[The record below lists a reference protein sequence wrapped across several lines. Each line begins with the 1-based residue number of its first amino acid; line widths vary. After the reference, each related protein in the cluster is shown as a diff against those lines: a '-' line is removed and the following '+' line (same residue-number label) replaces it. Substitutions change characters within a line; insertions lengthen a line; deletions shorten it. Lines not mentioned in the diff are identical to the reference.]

1 MSSPIW
7 WSKITKKRKSSIK
20 LLKHK
25 NCLILDS
32 IAKVPL
38 PPFNLRVRKNG
49 AEVWW
54 PISPYKFWSEDLLQ
68 CIYEN
73 YGKKWATLFK
83 SHLSSCSCSDFI
95 KLCFK
100 AVKIDFRQLQPTKT
114 NSNKSLFSNFKHQD
128 CEKRY
133 DDLICLKRAWFKLS
147 DEWSFAILAQIL

>member
-1 MSSPIW
+1 MIRVDSFRQFQLAMASW
-7 WSKITKKRKSSIK
+7 HFS
-20 LLKHK
+20 LLKGYQIQY
-25 NCLILDS
+25 LIKS
-32 IAKVPL
+32 TR
-38 PPFNLRVRKNG
+38 FNLRVRKNG

-128 CEKRY
+128 REKRY

>member
-1 MSSPIW
+1 M
-7 WSKITKKRKSSIK
+7 
-20 LLKHK
+20 L
-25 NCLILDS
+25 LILRLSSVTAHEKDLFLQFW
-32 IAKVPL
+32 PL
-38 PPFNLRVRKNG
+38 TPVSPARSLSFQLFNLRVRKNG

-128 CEKRY
+128 REKRY

>member
-1 MSSPIW
+1 MRVIIFCDIDGNGSGWYPIFNEFCKATMFLYFSS
-7 WSKITKKRKSSIK
+7 
-20 LLKHK
+20 
-25 NCLILDS
+25 
-32 IAKVPL
+32 
-38 PPFNLRVRKNG
+38 NLRVRKNG

-128 CEKRY
+128 REKRY